1 MLAHWPRYFL
11 TDPYDVSANSYGEF
25 GTGRKAFERE
35 AMAGCGF
42 RTLYLRQKEGT
53 FMTAENLFND
63 RILYK
68 LAIRPNYRS
77 SKTLSHVESINI

>member
-1 MLAHWPRYFL
+1 
-11 TDPYDVSANSYGEF
+11 
-25 GTGRKAFERE
+25 
-35 AMAGCGF
+35 MAGCGF

-68 LAIRPNYRS
+68 LAIRP
-77 SKTLSHVESINI
+77 KLS